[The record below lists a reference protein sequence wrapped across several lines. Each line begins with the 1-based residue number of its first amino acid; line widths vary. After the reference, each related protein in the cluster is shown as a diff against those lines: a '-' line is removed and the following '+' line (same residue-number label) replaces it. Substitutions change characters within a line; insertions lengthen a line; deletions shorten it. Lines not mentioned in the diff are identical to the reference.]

1 MPRIW
6 LVTKTISS
14 DRCKSQTLNKLTL
27 STRLH
32 NTVNS
37 LQNSLTNCV
46 ENIPVR
52 GYDQSSISKE
62 GSAQSDAVREL
73 FSKKQALLLELK
85 NYKSEGGQ
93 SGIPVSKKQLCV
105 LKTYFLLQIIR

>member
-1 MPRIW
+1 M
-6 LVTKTISS
+6 SE
-14 DRCKSQTLNKLTL
+14 TLNKLHF

-32 NTVNS
+32 NIVNS
-37 LQNSLTNCV
+37 LQNSPKNCV
-46 ENIPVR
+46 ENISVR

-62 GSAQSDAVREL
+62 GSGQSDAVREL

-105 LKTYFLLQIIR
+105 HKKYFLLEILQ